1 MIRTLAPRSRVAA
14 AVAALVIACSVIPSA
29 ARQTMK
35 PEHFTALAVP
45 PGAGG
50 GMPTVI
56 DIIVERWSTPVEH
69 ERVMTAI
76 SELGTKGVLEVVRKL
91 PRVATIAS
99 TGRAGWP
106 INYAWKFA
114 SPDGIEHVTL
124 VTERPINFAESYNGS
139 RTLDYPITIIEMR
152 LKPGDAGGDG
162 QIAVAAKV
170 GMDSFSKTIIVENYD
185 IQPVQLTTV
194 KRLK

>member
-1 MIRTLAPRSRVAA
+1 MIRTLARRSHVAA
-14 AVAALVIACSVIPSA
+14 GAVALIVVCSVVPGA

-69 ERVMTAI
+69 ERMMTAI

-91 PRVATIAS
+91 PRVATIAR
-99 TGRAGWP
+99 TGAAGYP
-106 INYAWKFA
+106 INYAWKA
-114 SPDGIEHVTL
+114 AGPDGIEDITL
-124 VTERPINFAESYNGS
+124 VTERPINFAEAYNGS
-139 RTLDYPITIIEMR
+139 RTLEYPVTIIELR

-185 IQPVQLTTV
+185 IQPVMLTTV